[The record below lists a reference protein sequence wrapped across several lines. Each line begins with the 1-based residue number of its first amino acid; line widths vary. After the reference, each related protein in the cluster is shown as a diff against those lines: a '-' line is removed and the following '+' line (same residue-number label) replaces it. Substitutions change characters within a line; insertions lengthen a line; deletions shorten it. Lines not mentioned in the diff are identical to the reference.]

1 MIVYNA
7 VKSKFLQDIETNEID
22 EIILRNYKL
31 KTQRSVGKSEISSWK
46 NSLENVYRVLVDPLI
61 PAETGIAVE
70 FNIPQSSKRMDLVLS
85 GWNAERRRTAVIIEL
100 KQWESLKSTGKDAI
114 VETILGGNLCET
126 SHPSYQAWSY
136 AALLEDFNEAIE
148 TENIQL
154 KPCCY
159 LHNCKSDEVV
169 NHEFYQSHTTLA
181 PAFIRSDAEKLKLFI
196 KQHIKYGDACEN
208 LFLIDEGK
216 IRPSKQLADAL
227 SSLLKGNRE
236 FVMIDDQ
243 KLVYET
249 ALQLSRKST
258 EDEKQVLVVNG
269 GPGTGKSVVAVNLL
283 VALTARGKVS
293 KYVSK
298 NAAPRKVYE
307 SKLTGLMTQSRIS
320 NMFSGSGGFVT
331 TEPNTF
337 DALIVDEAHRLNE
350 KSGLYQNLGEN
361 QILELI
367 RSSKLSVFFLDEDQ
381 RVTLKDIGDRESI
394 LRWAALCGATVQ
406 EMTLSSQFR
415 CNGSDG
421 YLAWLDSLLR
431 IRETANV
438 TLVADEFD
446 FRVFES
452 ASALHATIT
461 ELNAVRNKARTVA
474 GYCWDWKSKKD
485 PSAMDIVIPESNFYA
500 QWNLTTDGNLWIL
513 KPDSVAEIGCV
524 HTCQGLELEYV
535 GVLMGRD
542 MVYRNGDWKIQ
553 PGERSRMDNSMKGY
567 KSLLNTPEATK
578 IEAVVKNTYRT
589 LMTRGQKGCFV
600 HSVDPETN
608 EYLKSIAPTIQ

>member
-7 VKSKFLQDIETNEID
+7 LKSKFLRDVETNEID
-22 EIILRNYKL
+22 EIILRQYQLITK
-31 KTQRSVGKSEISSWK
+31 RSVGRSEVNSWK
-46 NSLENVYRVLVDPLI
+46 NSLENVYRVLVDPEI
-61 PAETGIAVE
+61 PTETGVAVE

-85 GWNAERRRTAVIIEL
+85 GFNNERRRTAVIIEL
-100 KQWESLKSTGKDAI
+100 KQWESMKATEKDAV
-114 VETILGGNLCET
+114 VETVLGGNLCET

-148 TENIQL
+148 SENIQL

-159 LHNCKSDEVV
+159 LHNCKSEAVV
-169 NHEFYQSHTTLA
+169 NSEFYRSHTDLA
-181 PAFIRSDAEKLKLFI
+181 PAFIKSDAEKLKNFI
-196 KQHIKYGDACEN
+196 KSHIKHGDESET
-208 LFLIDEGK
+208 LYLIDEGR

-236 FVMIDDQ
+236 FVMIDEQ

-249 ALQLSRKST
+249 ALQLARISSDDK
-258 EDEKQVLVVNG
+258 KQVLIVNG

-320 NMFSGSGGFVT
+320 NMFTGSGSFVT

-350 KSGLYQNLGEN
+350 KSGLYQNLGKN
-361 QILELI
+361 QIHELI
-367 RSSKLSVFFLDEDQ
+367 QSSKLSVFFLDEDQ

-394 LRWAALCGATVQ
+394 YHWAAVNGATVK
-406 EMTLSSQFR
+406 EMNLSSQFR
-415 CNGSDG
+415 CNGSDS
-421 YLAWLDSLLR
+421 YLAWLDTLLG
-431 IRETANV
+431 IRQTANL
-438 TLVADEFD
+438 TLHSEEFD
-446 FRVFES
+446 FRVFDSVSEMHT
-452 ASALHATIT
+452 AIT
-461 ELNAVRNKARTVA
+461 DLNSTRNKARTVA
-474 GYCWDWKSKKD
+474 GYCWDWKSKRD
-485 PSAMDIVIPESNFYA
+485 PSATDIAIPESNFYA
-500 QWNLTTDGNLWIL
+500 KWNLASDGNLWIL
-513 KPDSVAEIGCV
+513 KPESVSEIGCI

-535 GVLMGRD
+535 GVIMGRD
-542 MVYRNGDWKIQ
+542 LVYRNGQWKTQ
-553 PGERSRMDNSMKGY
+553 PGERSKMDNSMRGD
-567 KSLLNTPEATK
+567 KSILNTPEANK
-578 IEAVVKNTYRT
+578 IGAVIQNTYRT

-600 HSVDPETN
+600 HSVDEETN
-608 EYLKSIAPTIQ
+608 EYLKSVSPTIQ